1 MAKVNVGAS
10 VNRRKILIPVS
21 LSLNDGSFFSS
32 YVHDALFPSR
42 VSIVSVVDDNNIY
55 SINHIRNLALSK
67 CDSTH
72 VVFSLPTLI
81 PSRIPRFSLLSTEH
95 LYASLMSLPTSI
107 LDDPTQA
114 IIIPRFHMEYM
125 SLPCDTWYNCE
136 SKFVMGMR

>member
-1 MAKVNVGAS
+1 M
-10 VNRRKILIPVS
+10 
-21 LSLNDGSFFSS
+21 SF
-32 YVHDALFPSR
+32 
-42 VSIVSVVDDNNIY
+42 VSVVDDNNIY

-81 PSRIPRFSLLSTEH
+81 PSRTPRFSLLSTEH

-136 SKFVMGMR
+136 SKFVMGM